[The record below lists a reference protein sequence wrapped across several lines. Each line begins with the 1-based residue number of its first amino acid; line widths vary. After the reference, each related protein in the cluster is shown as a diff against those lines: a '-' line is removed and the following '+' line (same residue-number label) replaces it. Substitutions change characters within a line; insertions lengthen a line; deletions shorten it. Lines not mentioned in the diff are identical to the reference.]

1 MISSILRISF
11 LVAFSISALGCAGFG
26 KKMKAFLAGESAES
40 EPVRKVA
47 SGSGPTRY
55 SETPNL
61 LYDTKDRKYE
71 RMTKNRLEDESR
83 LEEERG
89 SLWRMEGQ
97 GSYLFSENNV
107 RLEGDIINV
116 KIDGNPRKQLTTKT
130 EVINKLLQKLKRANQ
145 PRRGVAAAD
154 APPAEG
160 AAAPAEGA
168 AAGTPGAPAA
178 PAAAAAEEKEEKA
191 DPNLFDV
198 DLVPVRIVERLNNGN
213 FRVRGAQN
221 FMIDKREYKV
231 IVTGEVR
238 PNDVND
244 GVVSAPLLLDS
255 NFDIVSPRR
264 EVQL

>member
-1 MISSILRISF
+1 MIPSVLRIS
-11 LVAFSISALGCAGFG
+11 LVMVLSMSMIGCAGFG

-47 SGSGPTRY
+47 SGNGPARY

-145 PRRGVAAAD
+145 PRRGVASAD

-168 AAGTPGAPAA
+168 PPGTPGAPAA
-178 PAAAAAEEKEEKA
+178 AAPAEEKEEKA